1 MHLWSCS
8 SDQASI
14 SSIFEQYTTDFTSGL
29 APPPIPL
36 YCDGSTTKTS
46 NQCILF
52 KILKNYRDKDVPLAD
67 IVAPSS
73 HCQYHHDFSAT
84 LHLCASMT
92 ALTSSSTL
100 SDHQESL
107 IVDSVASQLIAEG
120 SWEWAVY
127 ASLCHIDGSN
137 NVSEASAS
145 ARRIRAKY
153 IISRFYAPST
163 DPSAERRRSFLQS
176 VGVPPQ
182 WFIEAHA
189 YRAQQEGDVFRM
201 LDNLMKFS
209 TKESKACLESLVIPH
224 MILEGKESRK
234 QLFEI
239 LASLKSML
247 PPDDSLP
254 SVLDSIQKFLELQA
268 QVDKLS
274 GLSLD
279 AIEASNID
287 LDNLISVATDLED
300 VIPKVSGKTTS
311 TLFYKLRYVFS
322 KVPQAIVFSEVQ
334 MMLSMIIAQLL
345 AVKKGDILDNDTHM
359 ALRTPS
365 KLAFSSHPDG
375 LFDNSAIIRELCGF
389 QALG

>member
-8 SDQASI
+8 SDEASV
-14 SSIFEQYTTDFTSGL
+14 SSIVEQYTTDFISGL
-29 APPPIPL
+29 APPPTPL

-52 KILKNYRDKDVPLAD
+52 KILKNYRDKDMSLAD

-73 HCQYHHDFSAT
+73 HSVYHHDFSAT

-127 ASLCHIDGSN
+127 ASLCHISGSDIL
-137 NVSEASAS
+137 SEASAS

-189 YRAQQEGDVFRM
+189 YRAQQEGD
-201 LDNLMKFS
+201 
-209 TKESKACLESLVIPH
+209 
-224 MILEGKESRK
+224 
-234 QLFEI
+234 
-239 LASLKSML
+239 
-247 PPDDSLP
+247 
-254 SVLDSIQKFLELQA
+254 
-268 QVDKLS
+268 
-274 GLSLD
+274 
-279 AIEASNID
+279 D
-287 LDNLISVATDLED
+287 LDKKKNILVLHED
-300 VIPKVSGKTTS
+300 
-311 TLFYKLRYVFS
+311 YKL
-322 KVPQAIVFSEVQ
+322 
-334 MMLSMIIAQLL
+334 
-345 AVKKGDILDNDTHM
+345 
-359 ALRTPS
+359 
-365 KLAFSSHPDG
+365 
-375 LFDNSAIIRELCGF
+375 
-389 QALG
+389 